1 MLKKIVLKPGVSR
14 ENTSY
19 SLEGGWYACDKI
31 RFRQSTP
38 QKIGGWNKISNN
50 TYEGICRSLWT
61 WETLAYVNLIGVG
74 TNVKFYVSRGGLY
87 YDITPVRYS
96 QALSAAFA
104 ATTGS
109 TTITVTAAGHGCLS
123 GDTVTFN
130 GVSALG
136 GVITAAVLNTSFVV
150 TVLSS
155 NTYTIT
161 ASVAANSSD
170 TGTGGSAARAV
181 YLLNI
186 GSDYQAPYSGWGS
199 GAWGSGAWGIG
210 TASTAS
216 IRLWSQNNYGQ
227 DLIFG
232 YHGGAIYYWY
242 ANRGV
247 TSSPLTISIASPAV
261 MTVLSSSLITE
272 GAPVMFE
279 TSGYVPTGLTTGT
292 VYYARNYNELTG
304 QANLSATPSGALIN
318 TSGTQLGTH
327 YLSYRAVN
335 LSTIS
340 GASDVPTIQNYLYV
354 SDLYRFVFA
363 FGCNDYGS
371 TTQDPLLIRWSDQ
384 ENAADWTTRTTNQAG
399 SLKLTRGSQIITC
412 QQTRQEIVVFTD
424 SAVYAMQYLGY
435 PLVWNAQLIG
445 DNISIASEN
454 VACVASGVVYWM
466 GKDKFYMYD
475 GRVQTLDCSLR
486 QYVYADIN
494 MSQLDQ
500 CFSGTNEGFNEV
512 WWFYPSADASATD
525 RYVIYNYVEK
535 IWYYGT
541 MARSAWLDS
550 GILSKP
556 IAATYVNNIVNHEEG
571 FDDYSGTSPVA
582 IYSYIESSEID
593 MEDGDNF
600 VFIRRVLPDFGF
612 DGSTNANPSV
622 TMTISP
628 MLNSGS
634 GYKNPMSVA
643 GEASAAV
650 TRSAT
655 VPIEAFTGQ
664 VFIRVRGRQFTLKIE
679 NNEIGTQWQSGAH
692 RLDIQADGTR
702 GT

>member
-1 MLKKIVLKPGVSR
+1 MLKKITLKSGVNL

-31 RFRQSTP
+31 RFRQGTP
-38 QKIGGWNKISNN
+38 QKIGGWNKISSAI
-50 TYEGICRSLWT
+50 YEGTCRSLWT

-74 TNVKFYVSRGGLY
+74 TNIKFYVSRGGLY

-96 QALSAAFA
+96 QALSAAFI
-104 ATTGS
+104 ATNGS
-109 TTITVTAAGHGCLS
+109 KTLTVTAAGHGCLT
-123 GDTVTFN
+123 GDTVTFD
-130 GVSALG
+130 GVAALG
-136 GVITAAVLNTSFVV
+136 GALTSSVINTTFKV
-150 TVLSS
+150 TVTSS
-155 NTYTIT
+155 NTFTVQ
-161 ASVAANSSD
+161 ASVAANGAD

-181 YLLNI
+181 YTLNV
-186 GSDYQAPYSGWGS
+186 GSDYQAPSSGWGA
-199 GAWGSGAWGIG
+199 GAWGAGAWGTG
-210 TASTAS
+210 TASTAN
-216 IRLWSQNNYGQ
+216 IRLWAQSNYGQ

-232 YHGGAIYYWY
+232 YRGGAVFYWY

-247 TSSPLTISIASPAV
+247 TSSPVTLSIATPAV
-261 MTVLSSSLITE
+261 LTVPSASLITE
-272 GAPVMFE
+272 GAPVIFE
-279 TSGYVPTGLTTGT
+279 TTGALPTGVDTGT
-292 VYYARNYNELTG
+292 TYYARNYNSLTG
-304 QANLSATPSGALIN
+304 QANLSATPTGALIN
-318 TSGTQLGTH
+318 TTGTQLGTH

-335 LSTIS
+335 LSTIA
-340 GASDVPTIQNYLYV
+340 GASDVPVIQNYLYV

-399 SLKLTRGSQIITC
+399 SLKLTRGSQIVTC

-445 DNISIASEN
+445 DNISTVSQNA
-454 VACVASGVVYWM
+454 VCVASGVVYWM
-466 GKDKFYMYD
+466 GKDKFYIYD
-475 GRVQTLDCSLR
+475 GRVQTLECDLR
-486 QYVYADIN
+486 QYIFSDIN
-494 MSQLDQ
+494 TSQLDQ
-500 CFSGTNEGFNEV
+500 CFAGTNEGFNEV
-512 WWFYPSADASATD
+512 WWFYCSADASSND
-525 RYVIYNYVEK
+525 RYVIYNYAEK

-556 IAATYVNNIVNHEEG
+556 LAATYINNLVSHEDG
-571 FDDYSGTSPVA
+571 VDDYSSTSPAA

-593 MEDGDNF
+593 MEDGDSY
-600 VFIRRVLPDFGF
+600 VFIRRVLPDFNF
-612 DGSTNANPSV
+612 SGSTLTNPSV
-622 TMTISP
+622 TLTISP

-634 GYKNPMSVA
+634 GYKSPMSVGGVA
-643 GEASAAV
+643 NANIA
-650 TRSAT
+650 RSAT

-664 VFIRVRGRQFTLKIE
+664 VYIRVRGRQFTLKIE
-679 NNEIGTQWQSGAH
+679 NNELGAQWQSGAH
-692 RLDIQADGTR
+692 RIDIQPDGTR